1 MKKHEKI
8 YRAANDPW
16 MNRSMMINL
25 KIIIFIFISKSPDI
39 FMLYCRK
46 NHATHHVWYKN
57 KSTHTRRLTY
67 SFSQLTAGTQSIFLA
82 IISRQKMSDIDISS
96 LKFDTILI
104 LFGETIID
112 FNNVSWTLIESSILF
127 QSFSWTKM

>member
-1 MKKHEKI
+1 MQHIMFDTEI
-8 YRAANDPW
+8 
-16 MNRSMMINL
+16 NR
-25 KIIIFIFISKSPDI
+25 
-39 FMLYCRK
+39 
-46 NHATHHVWYKN
+46 H
-57 KSTHTRRLTY
+57 THTRRHTY

-112 FNNVSWTLIESSILF
+112 FNNVS
-127 QSFSWTKM
+127 